1 MSQPKRSRQQLFG
14 QSARGTTKTDVSVH
28 FDTVVKEASHNWD
41 GLAKE
46 LGFNRNEIRNIKSDV
61 PDQDR
66 RCREV
71 LWKWKNKYGREAT
84 LQVLQ
89 EALVNIEE
97 GDTAQALEEGAGPS
111 NAVQEEGPRGG
122 STLDDP
128 KPHHQDS
135 AGPGAG
141 GNWEA
146 SADEDDGKINVMVKT
161 CDEEFWDKIMN
172 EKDPYRMDSKPR
184 GYALILNNKNFTSL
198 PYRGGSAVD
207 LSNITSLFQGLSF
220 ETHVLEDKKAQEIKG
235 EVLAFS
241 QRKEHRQKDCCVVVL
256 MSHGEE
262 GVIFGSDDV
271 PVQLDDIFSMFDNK
285 NCPRLKGKPKLFFIQ
300 ACRGLKVDKGVPVD
314 EADGPGPDVKVNLKS
329 EMRSFLHLPEDESDG
344 PEVQPTRTEMLC
356 GYATQLG
363 YKSFRNIENGSWFI
377 QAITKV
383 FMEHAKDKS
392 VTEMMPKVI
401 NDVSKRTASCP
412 GYPHHGGKEEAE
424 FLYKLHKPLYFFPGV
439 E

>member
-1 MSQPKRSRQQLFG
+1 MPQTKRPRQQPSD
-14 QSARGTTKTDVSVH
+14 QSARGTDKTDWSIR

-46 LGFNRNEIRNIKSDV
+46 LGFNQNEIKNIKSDV
-61 PDQDR
+61 PDQAR
-66 RCREV
+66 RCREI

-84 LQVLQ
+84 LEVLQ
-89 EALVNIEE
+89 QALVNIDE

-135 AGPGAG
+135 AEPGAG

-146 SADEDDGKINVMVKT
+146 PADEDDGKINVMVKT

-198 PYRGGSAVD
+198 PYRGGSAID

-220 ETHVLEDKKAQEIKG
+220 ETHILEDKKAQEIKG

-241 QRKEHRQKDCCVVVL
+241 QRKEHRQMDCCAVVL
-256 MSHGEE
+256 MSHGDE
-262 GVIFGSDDV
+262 GVIFGTDDV
-271 PVQLDDIFSMFDNK
+271 PVQLDDIFAMFDNK

-314 EADGPGPDVKVNLKS
+314 EADGPGPNVKVNLKS

-344 PEVQPTRTEMLC
+344 PEVQPTRTDMLC

-363 YKSFRNIENGSWFI
+363 YKSFRNTENGSWFI

-392 VTEMMPKVI
+392 LTEMMPKVI
-401 NDVSKRTASCP
+401 NDVSKRTARCP
-412 GYPHHGGKEEAE
+412 GNPHHGGKEEAE